1 MKKSKRMGRNS
12 YLYRETNFDG
22 KVLFFEPNG
31 GLINGWK
38 YRNGKIV
45 AKIMPLSEDAKFIIT
60 RGWVE
65 ECYTETDYELTEE
78 CHDEVSIEPDEEF
91 GDAWVVEHVCDEVWT
106 PIEYQVCY
114 DVWEEDGDSGDGGIG
129 DGDGIGGDVDPSE
142 NEVAPNA
149 KKLFQNKDMLVRDW
163 KFIEEKLDSIMKDC
177 MGKGLYNSLVDSLK
191 GEHISFQFF
200 TEEQASFNPQT
211 NTLQWNRNMESNQ
224 LFHELMHAYQ
234 YQNEKSL
241 DSWRNAIMNM
251 EIETHYAHYLYI
263 KGSSEYGGS
272 DWEKGIKGGDPRIL
286 STANLKGL
294 LDAKGN
300 LRDGMIIEQLDI
312 YLEFNVVPSFKQDI
326 NYKKF
331 VYDKS
336 RSSLSNFSN
345 LNKITKDC

>member
-1 MKKSKRMGRNS
+1 M
-12 YLYRETNFDG
+12 
-22 KVLFFEPNG
+22 LF
-31 GLINGWK
+31 
-38 YRNGKIV
+38 R
-45 AKIMPLSEDAKFIIT
+45 S
-60 RGWVE
+60 
-65 ECYTETDYELTEE
+65 
-78 CHDEVSIEPDEEF
+78 
-91 GDAWVVEHVCDEVWT
+91 
-106 PIEYQVCY
+106 
-114 DVWEEDGDSGDGGIG
+114 
-129 DGDGIGGDVDPSE
+129 GDVDPSE